1 MRAQVQRTHYDG
13 LLADS
18 ERVHVASVAELERA
32 HAASAAELRRSEAEA
47 RRELGV
53 AREQVAKAVREGGKA
68 ELAKVREEL
77 EFNRQLN
84 AQLLRNEQA
93 RSRRD
98 HGGTSRRPHG
108 EITPRSWRDHDGTSR
123 RPHGTIL
130 LPIV

>member
-1 MRAQVQRTHYDG
+1 MHAQVQRTHYDG
-13 LLADS
+13 LLAES

-32 HAASAAELRRSEAEA
+32 HAATVAELRRSEAEA

-98 HGGTSRRPHG
+98 HA
-108 EITPRSWRDHDGTSR
+108 EITAERADDLTAPSYSPSFRGSVVRSR
-123 RPHGTIL
+123 
-130 LPIV
+130 

>member
-13 LLADS
+13 LLAES

-32 HAASAAELRRSEAEA
+32 HAATAAELRRSEAEA

-98 HGGTSRRPHG
+98 HGGTSRRAHG
-108 EITPRSWRDHDGTSR
+108 EITPRSRRNEQATSR
-123 RPHGTIL
+123 HHPTPHR
-130 LPIV
+130 